1 MLLLLFIVN
10 VRSNKHKKKGI
21 SLLFC
26 YQCNNRIDLQMKKDV
41 KSNQGKSNNAK
52 MLMLFWL

>member
-52 MLMLFWL
+52 MLMLF